1 MFVQPG
7 LTMEGQ
13 TANGRSDKDSMRG
26 AGGNQSPI
34 RELELTLDVTIE
46 LVAPGHLPCRPRM
59 SCLIRLALS
68 SQLHRFSLGKKRD
81 KRVSLLWTRSL

>member
-1 MFVQPG
+1 MQPG
-7 LTMEGQ
+7 LTMEDQ

-46 LVAPGHLPCRPRM
+46 LVAPVPTPHVLFDPAGA
-59 SCLIRLALS
+59 I
-68 SQLHRFSLGKKRD
+68 
-81 KRVSLLWTRSL
+81 VSTTSV